1 MFLEL
6 RVEDSNQLQPPRS
19 DKSATRMLSDSV
31 PFSLS
36 TASLASFLS
45 IVHNASDLIAYFFT
59 VSLVL
64 APHPT

>member
-1 MFLEL
+1 MC
-6 RVEDSNQLQPPRS
+6 
-19 DKSATRMLSDSV
+19 MCV
-31 PFSLS
+31 PFSLK

-45 IVHNASDLIAYFFT
+45 IVHSASDLMAYFFT